1 MKKNEIELGNRRYF
15 VVQSKDFC
23 WCEVTHAA
31 LSNGTVVEAK
41 QVFDDY
47 FDQND
52 QAWIELTMPNGYK
65 DTLSLNN
72 MEYYDILLLKEI
84 EDKPFEFVG
93 EVFSAGSAGSA
104 YIEVPDKYLGK
115 KFRLIEVI

>member
-1 MKKNEIELGNRRYF
+1 MKENEIELGNRRYF

-41 QVFDDY
+41 YVLDDY
-47 FDQND
+47 YEQND

-65 DTLSLNN
+65 DTLFLNN

-93 EVFSAGSAGSA
+93 EAVWSEGSVG
-104 YIEVPDKYLGK
+104 IEVPDKYLGK